1 MKKILIILL
10 VLMGCIVGFAQLI
23 ELRGVET
30 KWVDDGYSFYNMNS
44 ISVSIDAELYNS
56 SQTLINTKS
65 FTIKSKE
72 TYIWKITKPSGGY
85 VKYKAYKIL

>member
-10 VLMGCIVGFAQLI
+10 VLMGGIVGFAQLI

-44 ISVSIDAELYNS
+44 ISVSIDAELYS
-56 SQTLINTKS
+56 DDKLVNTKS

-72 TYIWKITKPSGGY
+72 TYIWKITKHSDGY